1 MMTKDEIDELGL
13 DPVDSF
19 ALFLGQMF
27 GWFDEDENNNEET
40 DGDARTD

>member
-13 DPVDSF
+13 DQVDSF

-27 GWFDEDENNNEET
+27 GWFDEDENINEEADEDAGT
-40 DGDARTD
+40 D